1 MLINDAAEYNAATDR
16 VNSALQT
23 LRDEMVS
30 ECFKSRVV
38 LAVINTWKSVFY
50 LSVRPSIR
58 PCLRPLVRQSV
69 YPSY

>member
-1 MLINDAAEYNAATDR
+1 MHCDIYCIVCFNLHGFIMRSMLINDAAEYNAATDR

-38 LAVINTWKSVFY
+38 LAVINT
-50 LSVRPSIR
+50 
-58 PCLRPLVRQSV
+58 
-69 YPSY
+69 

>member
-1 MLINDAAEYNAATDR
+1 MRSMLINDAAEYNAATDR

-38 LAVINTWKSVFY
+38 LAVINT
-50 LSVRPSIR
+50 
-58 PCLRPLVRQSV
+58 
-69 YPSY
+69 